1 MLLVAKYYRR
11 GKLLISENSPRACWA
26 SSASADAV
34 YLDTGSGLV
43 EPEALA
49 IWEAEFEGKVEV
61 SGFAVTRPS
70 DDIPG
75 IDFSRFPMD
84 LTAVARGS
92 PSEGLSLS
100 IAGDVGRR
108 LLDIPFPVPAQL
120 VLDGC
125 WFLIDGDVVAE
136 TAETL
141 TEKGI
146 PVKGQINIGQL
157 IWLRGKDRLPVPF
170 TDLTADTDAP
180 SSNLPKLGILG
191 LRPGTELFDYQEIG
205 VSFLAAVARESI
217 GCILAD
223 EMGLGKTLQIIALL
237 SIEKIAARGPNLI
250 VCPATLLEN
259 WHREI
264 ETFAPHLS
272 TLVHAG
278 PLRTGNPTVFTSYDI
293 VITSYETAV
302 RDEPLL
308 SSAKWNVLTL
318 DEAQNI
324 KNPDAQRTV
333 AVKGLPRRV
342 SLAVTGTPVENK
354 LTDLW
359 SIADFAL
366 PGLLGSRKDFEES
379 YDDSHEDASRLAPVV
394 APILLRRRLEE
405 VAKDLP
411 PRIDVP
417 QVLSMTRQMAS
428 LYEDIRKEIVDTY
441 GTSAT
446 LVALGK
452 MRQFCTHPRL
462 LGISWEDPAKEMPK
476 YQRLVEIL
484 EEIFARGQKA
494 LVFSSF
500 TGMADIL
507 LEDIPKR
514 FPSAWTGFI
523 DGRVPVENRQA
534 LVDRFSKHEGYG
546 FLALNPKAAGV
557 GLNITA
563 ANHVIHYNPEWNPA
577 VEDQASA
584 RAHRRK
590 QKLPVTVHHL
600 FFADSVEEVVVD
612 RLSLKRMIAGGAV
625 VGHKGASDASDIAR
639 ALKISPLAN
648 LELLE

>member
-1 MLLVAKYYRR
+1 
-11 GKLLISENSPRACWA
+11 LIPENSRHARWA
-26 SSASADAV
+26 LNAPGDAV
-34 YLDTGSGLV
+34 VLDTGSGLI

-49 IWEAEFEGKVEV
+49 IWEAEFEDSVEV
-61 SGFAVTRPS
+61 SCFAVARPS
-70 DDIPG
+70 DDLPE

-84 LTAVARGS
+84 LAVVARGS
-92 PSEGLSLS
+92 SSEGLSLAL
-100 IAGDVGRR
+100 AGDLGRH
-108 LLDIPFPVPAQL
+108 LLDLPSPVPAQI
-120 VLDGC
+120 VFDGC
-125 WFLIDGDVVAE
+125 WFLIDRDVVAE

-141 TEKGI
+141 AGKGI
-146 PVKGQINIGQL
+146 PVTGRINIGQL
-157 IWLRGKDRLPVPF
+157 VWLRGKDRLPIPF
-170 TDLTADTDAP
+170 TDLTTDTDAP
-180 SSNLPKLGILG
+180 GSNLPILGDLG

-237 SIEKIAARGPNLI
+237 SIEKAAARGPNLI

-259 WHREI
+259 WRREI
-264 ETFAPHLS
+264 AAFAPHLS
-272 TLVHAG
+272 TLVHSG
-278 PLRTGNPTVFTSYDI
+278 PTRTGNSAVFASYD
-293 VITSYETAV
+293 VVVASYETVV

-308 SSAKWNVLTL
+308 SSSEWNVLAL

-324 KNPDAQRTV
+324 KNPDAQRTA

-366 PGLLGSRKDFEES
+366 PGLLGSRKDFEAA

-394 APILLRRRLEE
+394 VPILLRRRVAD

-411 PRIDVP
+411 PRIDIP

-428 LYEDIRKEIVDTY
+428 LYEDIRKEIADTY

-452 MRQFCTHPRL
+452 LRQFCTHPRL
-462 LGISWEDPAKEMPK
+462 LGISWDDPAKGMPK

-514 FPSAWTGFI
+514 FPSAWSGFI
-523 DGRVPVENRQA
+523 DGRVPVEDRQT
-534 LVDRFSKHEGYG
+534 LVDRFSEHDGFG

-600 FFADSVEEVVVD
+600 YFADTVEEVVAD
-612 RLSLKRMIAGGAV
+612 RLDLKRMIAHGAV
-625 VGHKGASDASDIAR
+625 VGHEGTSDASDIAR
-639 ALKISPLAN
+639 ALRISPLAN
-648 LELLE
+648 LESLE

>member
-1 MLLVAKYYRR
+1 MIL
-11 GKLLISENSPRACWA
+11 ENSQHARWILG
-26 SSASADAV
+26 ASADAIF
-34 YLDTGSGLV
+34 LDTGSGLI
-43 EPEALA
+43 EPKVLA
-49 IWEAEFEGKVEV
+49 IWEAEFEDKKEV
-61 SGFAVTRPS
+61 SGFFVSRPS
-70 DDIPG
+70 ADIPG
-75 IDFSRFPMD
+75 INFSRFPMD
-84 LTAVARGS
+84 LSVVARGS
-92 PSEGLSLS
+92 SSEGLSLS
-100 IAGDVGRR
+100 IAGDVDRR
-108 LLDIPFPVPAQL
+108 LLDIPFPVPAQII
-120 VLDGC
+120 LDGY
-125 WFLIDGDVVAE
+125 WLLIDEDVVAE
-136 TAETL
+136 TVETL
-141 TEKGI
+141 AGKGI
-146 PVKGQINIGQL
+146 PVKGRINIGQL

-180 SSNLPKLGILG
+180 GSNLPKLGILG
-191 LRPGTELFDYQEIG
+191 LRSGTELFDYQETG
-205 VSFLAAVARESI
+205 VSFLAAVARESL
-217 GCILAD
+217 GCMLAD
-223 EMGLGKTLQIIALL
+223 EMGLGKTLQVIALL
-237 SIEKIAARGPNLI
+237 SIEKIEARGPNLI

-259 WHREI
+259 WRREI
-264 ETFAPHLS
+264 ETFAPHLL
-272 TLVHAG
+272 TLVHTG
-278 PLRTGNPTVFTSYDI
+278 PLRTGNPAVFNSYDV

-308 SSAKWNVLTL
+308 SSAEWNVLAL

-333 AVKGLPRRV
+333 TVKGLPRRV
-342 SLAVTGTPVENK
+342 SLAITGTPVENK

-366 PGLLGSRKDFEES
+366 PGLLGSRNEFEES
-379 YDDSHEDASRLAPVV
+379 YDDSHEDASRLAPIV
-394 APILLRRRLEE
+394 APILLRRRVEE

-417 QVLSMTRQMAS
+417 QVLIMTRQMAS
-428 LYEDIRKEIVDTY
+428 LYEEIRKEIVDTY

-462 LGISWEDPAKEMPK
+462 LGITWEDPAKGMPK

-523 DGRVPVENRQA
+523 DGRVPVEDRQA
-534 LVDRFSKHEGYG
+534 LVDRFSNHEGFG
-546 FLALNPKAAGV
+546 LLALNPKAAGV

-612 RLSLKRMIAGGAV
+612 RINFKRTIAGGAV
-625 VGHKGASDASDIAR
+625 VGHKGTSDASDIAR

>member
-1 MLLVAKYYRR
+1 M
-11 GKLLISENSPRACWA
+11 ISENNRHARWIL
-26 SSASADAV
+26 SALADAV
-34 YLDTGSGLV
+34 VLDSGSGLI
-43 EPEALA
+43 EPESLA
-49 IWEAEFEGKVEV
+49 IWEAEFEGRVES
-61 SGFAVTRPS
+61 SGFVVTRPS
-70 DDIPG
+70 VDLPG

-84 LTAVARGS
+84 LSVVARGS
-92 PSEGLSLS
+92 SSEGLSLVL
-100 IAGDVGRR
+100 AGGLGRQISD
-108 LLDIPFPVPAQL
+108 LPSPIPSQI

-125 WFLIDGDVVAE
+125 WFLIDEEVVAE
-136 TAETL
+136 TAKTL
-141 TEKGI
+141 SEIGI
-146 PVKGQINIGQL
+146 PVAGRINIGQL

-170 TDLTADTDAP
+170 LDQTADTDAP
-180 SSNLPKLGILG
+180 GSNLPKLGDIG

-205 VSFLAAVARESI
+205 VAFLAAVARESI

-237 SIEKIAARGPNLI
+237 SIEKTAGRGPNLI

-259 WHREI
+259 WRREI
-264 ETFAPHLS
+264 AAFAPHLS
-272 TLVHAG
+272 TLVHSG
-278 PLRTGNPTVFTSYDI
+278 PARAGNPAIFANYD
-293 VITSYETAV
+293 VVVASYETAV

-308 SSAKWNVLTL
+308 SSAEWNILAL

-342 SLAVTGTPVENK
+342 SLAITGTPVENK

-359 SIADFAL
+359 SIADFTL
-366 PGLLGSRKDFEES
+366 PGLLGSRKDFES
-379 YDDSHEDASRLAPVV
+379 VYDDSHEDASRLAPVV
-394 APILLRRRLEE
+394 APILLRRLVSD

-452 MRQFCTHPRL
+452 MRQFCAHPRL
-462 LGISWEDPAKEMPK
+462 LGISWDDPAKGMPK

-484 EEIFARGQKA
+484 EEIFASGQKA

-507 LEDIPKR
+507 LEDIPRR
-514 FPSAWTGFI
+514 FPSAWSGYI
-523 DGRVPVENRQA
+523 DGRVPVEDRQI
-534 LVDRFSKHEGYG
+534 LVDRFSEHNGFG

-600 FFADSVEEVVVD
+600 FFADTVEEVVTD
-612 RLSLKRMIAGGAV
+612 RLDLKRMIAGGAV
-625 VGHKGASDASDIAR
+625 VGHKGTSDASDIAR
-639 ALKISPLAN
+639 ALMISPLARQ
-648 LELLE
+648 ELLE